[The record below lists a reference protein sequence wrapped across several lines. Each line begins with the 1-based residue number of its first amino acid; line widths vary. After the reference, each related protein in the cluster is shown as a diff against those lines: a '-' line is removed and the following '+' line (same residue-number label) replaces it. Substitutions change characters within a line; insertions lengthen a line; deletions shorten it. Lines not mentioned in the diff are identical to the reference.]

1 MYLRYLVYVLS
12 FFFLTSCHTVYHP
25 TSVKSS
31 GYAVAGGVIA
41 DTGFASYLKPFR
53 DSMDMTMTEVMGKA
67 SKRLDIKRPV
77 STLGN
82 FMCDAMLNMAREKED
97 PGADIAVVNL
107 GGIRRPYLE
116 PGNITRG
123 MLFEIMPF
131 DNLMVLVTIK
141 GKVLEAF
148 LQETAAE
155 GAGIGGFTMKV
166 TNKRASDI
174 MINGKPLDPL
184 EEYTLVYSDYSFNN
198 SRSLKGSAAKQTNYL
213 IRAAMEDYVKKMSR
227 DGMQIGENLENRFYA
242 GN

>member
-1 MYLRYLVYVLS
+1 
-12 FFFLTSCHTVYHP
+12 
-25 TSVKSS
+25 
-31 GYAVAGGVIA
+31 
-41 DTGFASYLKPFR
+41 
-53 DSMDMTMTEVMGKA
+53 
-67 SKRLDIKRPV
+67 
-77 STLGN
+77 
-82 FMCDAMLNMAREKED
+82 MAREKED

-141 GKVLEAF
+141 GTVLEAF

-227 DGMQIGENLENRFYA
+227 DGMQVGENLENRFYA

>member
-1 MYLRYLVYVLS
+1 MHLRFFVYVLS
-12 FFFLTSCHTVYHP
+12 FFSLVSCHTVYHP

-31 GYAVAGGVIA
+31 GYAIAGGVIA

-53 DSMDMTMTEVMGKA
+53 DSMDMTMTEVVGKA

-82 FMCDAMLNMAREKED
+82 FMCDAMLAMAREKHD

-116 PGNITRG
+116 PGSITRG
-123 MLFEIMPF
+123 ILFEIMPF
-131 DNLMVLVTIK
+131 DNLMVLVTVK
-141 GKVLEAF
+141 GDVLERF
-148 LQETAAE
+148 LQETAGD

-174 MINGKPLDPL
+174 MVNGKPLDPS
-184 EEYTLVYSDYSFNN
+184 EEYTIVYSDYNFSN
-198 SRSLKGSAAKQTNYL
+198 SRSLKGAAARQTNYL

-227 DGMQIGENLENRFYA
+227 DGMEIGENLENRFYG